1 MGDKL
6 KRLIPILLIL
16 TVVII
21 LIFLFKNVLL
31 QLLGVLLVVALL
43 CVGAYY
49 LFMFAFG
56 CLGLIL
62 IVGGAIASLAIIIGL
77 FTYIW

>member
-31 QLLGVLLVVALL
+31 QLLGVLLVVALI

-49 LFMFAFG
+49 LFMLAFG
-56 CLGLIL
+56 CLSLIL
-62 IVGGAIASLAIIIGL
+62 IVGGAIAALAIIIGL